1 MDLMEDDPREAEL
14 LQEIDELEAELEAA
28 LNSPDEPINND
39 FENEKRQDH
48 LNYLHENIEGLQADL
63 QLKS

>member
-1 MDLMEDDPREAEL
+1 MEEEAEEEEELEEVDMDLMEDDPREAEL

-39 FENEKRQDH
+39 FENEKR
-48 LNYLHENIEGLQADL
+48 
-63 QLKS
+63 

>member
-39 FENEKRQDH
+39 FENEKR
-48 LNYLHENIEGLQADL
+48 
-63 QLKS
+63 